1 MPLDFRDPAYL
12 FDMVEAGQKILV
24 YIREKEFEEFL
35 RHGLLKDAIERNLTI
50 LGEAARK
57 LSEQCKS
64 ENPHIPWRRIIGL
77 RNILVHEYEDI
88 DYKEIWEIITIQM
101 PILILQ
107 LEQLMP
113 PIPSDI
119 DE

>member
-12 FDMVEAGQKILV
+12 FDMVEAGKKISRYLQQKD
-24 YIREKEFEEFL
+24 FEDFL
-35 RHGLLKDAIERNLTI
+35 KDDLLKDAVERNLTI

-57 LSEQCKS
+57 ISEQFKL
-64 ENPHIPWRRIIGL
+64 EHLDIPWRRIIGL

-88 DYKEIWEIITIQM
+88 NYEEIWEIITIHL

-113 PIPSDI
+113 PIPPDLY
-119 DE
+119 E